1 MIQPAGSLWGSN
13 LAAASG
19 RAVNARLEPGRGAL
33 CIGCADAQAQGG
45 NGGKD
50 HGFHVHV
57 WISRYGPQCA
67 AERLSCFASAW
78 VKTRLRRR
86 LFPAVCEDC
95 EPDPRLRSGTGPQ
108 ISGWSQPSVY
118 RPSDQQIWQDKLL
131 INRSEDRQ
139 ITYSDETERSLEGQR
154 VDT

>member
-57 WISRYGPQCA
+57 DLLIWSAMPCGE
-67 AERLSCFASAW
+67 AELFCVSMGEDQTTTPFIPGCVRRLGTRSA
-78 VKTRLRRR
+78 RLRWAG
-86 LFPAVCEDC
+86 F
-95 EPDPRLRSGTGPQ
+95 
-108 ISGWSQPSVY
+108 
-118 RPSDQQIWQDKLL
+118 
-131 INRSEDRQ
+131 N
-139 ITYSDETERSLEGQR
+139 EG
-154 VDT
+154 